1 MSVTGTTGTYQWFDN
16 FSLTGGFGLQKFYR
30 LIAYPPG
37 VPVPSLLVISSAQVL
52 PGGVIQL
59 QWAGSTNY
67 VYDVLW
73 ATNLALARSTW
84 NVLSN
89 LAPPVLTYNG
99 GVFTFSTNAVT
110 LTGGASGAFF
120 QVLELP

>member
-1 MSVTGTTGTYQWFDN
+1 
-16 FSLTGGFGLQKFYR
+16 
-30 LIAYPPG
+30 
-37 VPVPSLLVISSAQVL
+37 VL

-73 ATNLALARSTW
+73 ATNLALARSNW

-89 LAPPVLTYNG
+89 LAPPVLTYNSG
-99 GVFTFSTNAVT
+99 TYTFSTNAVA